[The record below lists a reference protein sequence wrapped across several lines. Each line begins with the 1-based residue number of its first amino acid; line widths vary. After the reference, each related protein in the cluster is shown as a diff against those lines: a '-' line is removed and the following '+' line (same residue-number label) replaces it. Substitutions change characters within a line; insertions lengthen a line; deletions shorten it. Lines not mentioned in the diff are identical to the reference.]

1 MRLRVDERVLYVAAA
16 EAACVQ
22 ARVQAQDAKV
32 RVQKELRRVATPLRI
47 VVSGLTLGAFAGLH
61 VPRACTQAASAA
73 AT

>member
-32 RVQKELRRVATPLRI
+32 RVQ
-47 VVSGLTLGAFAGLH
+47 
-61 VPRACTQAASAA
+61 
-73 AT
+73 